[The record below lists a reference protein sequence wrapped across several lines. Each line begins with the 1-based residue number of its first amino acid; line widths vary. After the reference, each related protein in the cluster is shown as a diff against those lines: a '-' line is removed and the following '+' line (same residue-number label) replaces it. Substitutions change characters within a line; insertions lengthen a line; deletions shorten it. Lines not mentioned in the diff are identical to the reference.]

1 MLERTA
7 YDPITAKKESTWT
20 FYRRRGWDLEYVDE
34 LSYEVHL
41 YSLPELSQLLG
52 KAGWKVEACYGNI
65 ASRHAFSPQTS
76 MNIVALATP

>member
-52 KAGWKVEACYGNI
+52 KAG
-65 ASRHAFSPQTS
+65 
-76 MNIVALATP
+76 

>member
-1 MLERTA
+1 LLIIETEHEGHATQLGSESSLLELEDMVMLERTA

-52 KAGWKVEACYGNI
+52 KAG
-65 ASRHAFSPQTS
+65 
-76 MNIVALATP
+76 